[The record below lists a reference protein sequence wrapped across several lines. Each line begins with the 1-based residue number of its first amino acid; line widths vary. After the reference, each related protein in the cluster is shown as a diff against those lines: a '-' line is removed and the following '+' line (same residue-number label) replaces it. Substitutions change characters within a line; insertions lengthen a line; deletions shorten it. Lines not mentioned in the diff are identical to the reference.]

1 MYPDDAISS
10 NIYGTYNL
18 LEYSGKFGVKKFI
31 FASSAAVY
39 GIPKETPIREDTSL
53 FPINLYGVTKLAGEN
68 LVKIYCEEYGLD
80 GVCLRFGN
88 VYGLGIY
95 THWKTVIP
103 KFVRLALLGRP
114 LTIYG
119 DGNQTRDF
127 IHVRDI
133 NSAIKLFIDLDRNFN
148 GDVYNIST
156 GKAISINRV
165 ADIVSDVVREM
176 FDKDVERIYLPPREG
191 EPNIEN
197 FCLSNNKV
205 CGLGFR
211 PSSSIREGIIEI
223 IDFYNSFGGVSLDE

>member
-39 GIPKETPIREDTSL
+39 GIPKETPIREEMPL
-53 FPINLYGVTKLAGEN
+53 KPINLYGVTKLAGEN
-68 LVKIYCEEYGLD
+68 LVKIYGEDHGLNS
-80 GVCLRFGN
+80 VSLRFGN

-103 KFVRLALLGRP
+103 KFVRLALSGKP

-127 IHVRDI
+127 IHIRDI
-133 NSAIKLFIDLDRNFN
+133 VSAIVLFIDLKKDL
-148 GDVYNIST
+148 GGEAYNIST
-156 GKAISINRV
+156 GRPISINTV
-165 ADIVSDVVREM
+165 ADIVCDVVGEFVGRNI
-176 FDKDVERIYLPPREG
+176 ERVYLPPREG
-191 EPNIEN
+191 EPNIMN
-197 FCLSNNKV
+197 FCLSNSKIYT
-205 CGLGFR
+205 LGFR

-223 IDFYNSFGGVSLDE
+223 VNYYNSLGEGPCDE